1 MVPISLGCWGRGC
14 PGRIFGRASR
24 SDSVSG
30 CCLPWEPEPLEM
42 ELGLRSAALFWTS
55 LCAVPWE
62 RPKVGDVSDLW
73 GERPGRHP
81 DSLLELWWLQRK
93 SVWLEAQ
100 LPKEA

>member
-1 MVPISLGCWGRGC
+1 
-14 PGRIFGRASR
+14 
-24 SDSVSG
+24 
-30 CCLPWEPEPLEM
+30 M

-73 GERPGRHP
+73 GERPGHHP